1 MTKFIVRIF
10 AAVGMVA
17 SVSADTLTWIGGS
30 AGAALSS
37 ENWDPNGEPHRSN
50 AVQVTNSVTFAE
62 NTADDFWRI
71 SSLSVLNNST
81 VTFKARFW
89 AAEEKYLTSDK
100 EMFVDIDSGSTLKIA
115 YMIGASP
122 VNKVATCTF
131 VRRGGGTLDTTRI
144 GSYGNLFKSIRLE
157 SGLTKVSD
165 STGLRA
171 TTAITISDD
180 AQVAV
185 SGENCVDTQIGT
197 SLVTVDGLLNC
208 CGKIQ
213 TIDGLAGSGVV
224 TNADKGLV
232 VQLRSQGQNEF
243 SGKIFGKLSI
253 VPHDDAP
260 AGAYLVV
267 GDADTLRNADL
278 FVTATVDN
286 PDPIRFKP
294 GIGVF
299 YARDFPRGCVF
310 RDTDG
315 NPVELRHTPQPAKH
329 FYVSCDRP
337 DDSGDGL
344 TPENAFKTLKA
355 ALANENL
362 APAPELNI
370 VHVAPGVYDSE
381 TMGSGNDLSRAQ
393 VPGNVRLVSD
403 EGPEKTIIK
412 GRPSDASPEGC
423 KGCGPEAVRCV
434 KLLSGARIEGFTLTG
449 GYTYATGTDSGNYG
463 GGVDCANTSCYVVNC
478 VISNNVARRG
488 GGGHKG
494 TYIRS
499 RILSNTTTSALGTG
513 LYLDCYLYN
522 CVVDDNAGIGFYA
535 GGSRAIMV
543 NCIFG
548 TKGTSIR
555 ADGTD
560 EGARSDAYNT
570 IFMSDILS
578 NKQEGRKLRLH
589 NCLTMAALPSDV
601 DVDEDCIVTNGFA
614 AASEKLTCLGFDESF
629 RPVAAI
635 PGSAVNGGNIELYR
649 LLWNE
654 NASIR
659 KEDLTIDLDGNA
671 RVAGGVI
678 DLGPYEADF
687 ARTFVMIDDKEGG
700 ISVEGAAAGI
710 TEVGQGESVTVTIKR
725 TFESDRLCVGFTV
738 NGEFVDFEDY
748 PDGWTVNIE
757 GGDLSN
763 SLVIQTKYVESTALY
778 VDAEN
783 GNDANRG
790 YHPACA
796 RKTLAAAFTPAPGPG
811 TVVYAAPGWYTNET
825 MSVPENNFEEQLYR
839 VVIPDGVSL
848 VSLEGADRT
857 FIGGKSSDA
866 LQDDSRAQG
875 CGAGAVACVKLLK
888 ATSGLRG
895 FTCFGGR
902 TNLKKTDDGHT
913 GISGGGVNGPGKVE
927 DCLFVDCRA
936 YRGGGAYMATAVRRC
951 RFVDCSAVGLGAAVN
966 ECLEVYNCVFD
977 ACTNGTYV
985 ASYSKPIVNSVF
997 LPSCGAN
1004 TAVYYIKDHPTYPY
1018 SVSNVM
1024 NSAVFCAPFKAP
1036 VYTCCAFMQVSD
1048 IEGVSLGEGSIVVP
1062 AGRFTVLD
1070 VADMNADGSLRGGSS
1085 LIDAGS
1091 NLLYRASGGGIDY
1104 AKGQRVYNGTI
1115 DIGAY
1120 EYDWRGEFARALQ
1133 PSRWFTVVEA
1143 GANVTEDAGGISLSG
1158 GDTVRVRWEWSNG
1171 SLRDIAFEVAVS
1183 GEGVFSYS
1191 LSGGEPVTVGCTG
1204 GKAEV
1209 VLKKVSAPMDLKMEF
1224 SGVGTAL
1231 ISSFMRGDN
1240 GVKLIVR

>member
-1 MTKFIVRIF
+1 MNKVLCGVLIF
-10 AAVGMVA
+10 ATTLSA
-17 SVSADTLTWIGGS
+17 SAAEPRTVTWIGGAS
-30 AGAALSS
+30 GSLFAA
-37 ENWDPNGEPHRSN
+37 ENWDPALEFPDTDKNWSDWARI
-50 AVQVTNSVTFAE
+50 TNSVTFTE
-62 NTADDFWRI
+62 NDAKYFWRNSRLSI
-71 SSLSVLNNST
+71 SGNST
-81 VTFKARFW
+81 VTFKSRFW
-89 AAEEKYLTSDK
+89 TALAKYLTSDK
-100 EMFVDIDSGSTLKIA
+100 EAFVDVETGSTLA
-115 YMIGASP
+115 ANYMIGGIP
-122 VNKVATCTF
+122 TCTF
-131 VRRGGGTLDTTRI
+131 VKTGGGKISGKDI
-144 GSYGNLFKSIRLE
+144 GSNGNLFNRIRILE
-157 SGLTKVSD
+157 GTVDLYGD
-165 STGLRA
+165 SNNALRA
-171 TTAITISDD
+171 KTGIEIGCGARVSLTGANGIDTVTTGARALVKVDGVLDVNSK
-180 AQVAV
+180 AQK
-185 SGENCVDTQIGT
+185 
-197 SLVTVDGLLNC
+197 VDGL
-208 CGKIQ
+208 CGN
-213 TIDGLAGSGVV
+213 GVI
-224 TNADKGLV
+224 TNAYGGLT
-232 VQLRSQGQNEF
+232 VQMRAQGQNEF
-243 SGKIFGKLSI
+243 SGRIFGALK
-253 VPHDDAP
+253 VEPAAGAP
-260 AGAYLVV
+260 ADACLVIA
-267 GDADTLRNADL
+267 DADSLKYAD
-278 FVTATVDN
+278 VSVMPTADN
-286 PDPIRFKP
+286 PHPLKFKP

-299 YARDFPRGCVF
+299 HVRTAPAGYEPL
-310 RDTDG
+310 DTEG
-315 NPVELRHTPQPAKH
+315 NPVELRITARHL
-329 FYVSCDRP
+329 YVSCDQA

-344 TPENAFKTLKA
+344 SPQSAYRTIAA
-355 ALANENL
+355 ALSSPNL
-362 APAPELNI
+362 APAPDLNV
-370 VHVAPGVYDSE
+370 VHVAKGVYDE
-381 TMGSGNDLSRAQ
+381 GEMGSANDLSRAV
-393 VPGNVRLVSD
+393 VPSNVRLVADDKSEGATVIVGRKSD
-403 EGPEKTIIK
+403 NPPANC
-412 GRPSDASPEGC
+412 R
-423 KGCGPEAVRCV
+423 GCGPGAVRCV
-434 KLLSGARIEGFTLTG
+434 KLATGARIEGFTLTG
-449 GYTYATGTDSGNYG
+449 GHTYATASNSGKPG
-463 GGVDCANTSCYVVNC
+463 GGVECADYSSYIVDCI
-478 VISNNVARRG
+478 ISNNVSFRG

-494 TYIRS
+494 TYIRTK
-499 RILSNTTTSALGTG
+499 IFSNFATEVGSG
-513 LYLDCYLYN
+513 LYEGCYLYN
-522 CVVDDNAGIGFYA
+522 CAVNGNEGVGFYSA
-535 GGSRAIMV
+535 GSRSIMV
-543 NCIFG
+543 NCLFG
-548 TKGTSIR
+548 PSGTSIR
-555 ADGTD
+555 ADGFQ
-560 EGARSDAYNT
+560 ESSRSDAYNT
-570 IFMSDILS
+570 VFMSPVLTSQNNMDKL
-578 NKQEGRKLRLH
+578 KLRMH
-589 NCLTMAALPSDV
+589 NCLAMDTVPRDV
-601 DVDEDCIVTNGFA
+601 EIKEDCTVTNGFA
-614 AASEKLTCLGFDESF
+614 NAADKLSFLGMDEDF
-629 RPVAAI
+629 RPVTAM
-635 PGSAVNGGNIELYR
+635 PGVLVNGGSNVMYSLPA
-649 LLWNE
+649 NE
-654 NASIR
+654 NA
-659 KEDLTIDLDGNA
+659 DIDI
-671 RVAGGVI
+671 AGSLRISGGTI
-678 DLGPYEADF
+678 DLGPFEADF

-725 TFESDRLCVGFTV
+725 TFESDRLCIGFTV

-763 SLVIQTKYVESTALY
+763 SLVVEAKYVETTALY
-778 VDAEN
+778 VDSEN

-796 RKTLAAAFTPAPGPG
+796 RKTLAAAFTPAPAAG

-1004 TAVYYIKDHPTYPY
+1004 TAVYYIEDHPTYPY

-1024 NSAVFCAPFKAP
+1024 NSAVFCAPFKRP

-1048 IEGVSLGEGSIVVP
+1048 IEGVSLGEGSMIVP
-1062 AGRFTVLD
+1062 ASRFTVLD
-1070 VADMNADGSLRGGSS
+1070 VADMNADGSLREGSV

-1091 NLLYRASGGGIDY
+1091 NLLYRASGGAIDH

-1209 VLKKVSAPMDLKMEF
+1209 VLKNVSAPMDLKMEF

-1231 ISSFMRGDN
+1231 ISSFRRGDN